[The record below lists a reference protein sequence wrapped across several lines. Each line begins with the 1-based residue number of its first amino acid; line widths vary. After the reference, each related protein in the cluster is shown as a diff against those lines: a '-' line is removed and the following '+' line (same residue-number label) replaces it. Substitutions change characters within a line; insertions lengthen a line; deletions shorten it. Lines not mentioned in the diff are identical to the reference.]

1 MFGRRRKFDRTIRE
15 RGVPP
20 EHESERA
27 SDAIQ
32 TSGPFDVSDAPE
44 DVGDVLDFGALRIP
58 ANPGFEVRL
67 EMTGQGVLQ
76 GVTLQRGDS
85 VMQLGVFAAPRSGGA
100 WEQIRDDILGE
111 AQKSSAKLTVEDG
124 RFGPELRGVLAA
136 PNGGTQAARFLGVDG
151 PRWFLRGLI
160 AGPAAS
166 DDDRSAEFEDVF
178 AGIIVDRGTDP
189 KPVREPI
196 TLRLPEAL
204 QKQVDA
210 AAAQAREKAA
220 QAAAGGGSSS

>member
-1 MFGRRRKFDRTIRE
+1 MFGRKRKFDRTIRE

-27 SDAIQ
+27 AADIS

-44 DVGDVLDFGALRIP
+44 EEGDVLDFGAMRIP

-76 GVTLQRGDS
+76 GVTLQRADS

-100 WEQIRDDILGE
+100 WEQIREDILGE
-111 AQKSSAKLTVEDG
+111 AEKSGAKLTQQDG
-124 RFGPELRGVLAA
+124 RFGPELRGLLAA
-136 PNGGTQAARFLGVDG
+136 PGGGTQAARFLGVDG

-160 AGPAAS
+160 AGPAAA

-178 AGIIVDRGTDP
+178 AGIVVDRGSDP

-196 TLRLPEAL
+196 TLRLPDAL
-204 QKQVDA
+204 QQQVDA
-210 AAAQAREKAA
+210 AAAQAREQAA
-220 QAAAGGGSSS
+220 RAAAGGNQQ